1 MLFYVSF
8 IPKNKNMASIY
19 LYPVWVRLWHTVNAI
34 LYIILIITGLSLQYS
49 SPEYTVIRFDKA
61 VTWHNVAGILLTIN
75 YLLIFFG
82 NLFTRNGMYYRMR
95 RRWLVKEIP
104 AQMKYYLFG
113 IFRGEK
119 APFPINSRRKFN
131 PLQKVSYFAVLYFLM
146 PLVFITG
153 WALIFPN
160 VLFVDKIF
168 GTSSLHFT
176 DLVHIIVGFILSIFM
191 FIHIYLC
198 TIGKPAGSHFKAML
212 SGWHHSDH

>member
-1 MLFYVSF
+1 
-8 IPKNKNMASIY
+8 MASIY
-19 LYPVWVRLWHTVNAI
+19 LYPVWIRLWHLANGV
-34 LYIILIITGLSLQYS
+34 LYLILIVTGLSLQYS
-49 SPEYTVIRFDKA
+49 SPDYTVVRFDLA
-61 VTWHNVAGILLTIN
+61 VSMHNIAGILLTLN
-75 YLLIFFG
+75 YLVILLG
-82 NLFTRNGMYYRMR
+82 NMFTRNGMYYRMR
-95 RRWLVKEIP
+95 RRWLIKEIP
-104 AQMKYYLFG
+104 VQARYYLFG
-113 IFRGEK
+113 IFRGEN
-119 APFPINSRRKFN
+119 PPYPINSRRKFN

-160 VLFVDKIF
+160 IIFVEKIL

-198 TIGKPAGSHFKAML
+198 TIGNPPGSHFKAML